1 MSKEYPRISGCCL
14 NNLQRQLSNNMLEP
28 SAHKQDKLWTFWTR
42 VIRPMH
48 EMRKEG
54 WLRNLGN
61 AYNKGANGSQKYVKT
76 CS

>member
-1 MSKEYPRISGCCL
+1 
-14 NNLQRQLSNNMLEP
+14 MLEP
-28 SAHKQDKLWTFWTR
+28 SAHKQDKLWTFWTQ

-61 AYNKGANGSQKYVKT
+61 AYNKRANGSQKYVKT